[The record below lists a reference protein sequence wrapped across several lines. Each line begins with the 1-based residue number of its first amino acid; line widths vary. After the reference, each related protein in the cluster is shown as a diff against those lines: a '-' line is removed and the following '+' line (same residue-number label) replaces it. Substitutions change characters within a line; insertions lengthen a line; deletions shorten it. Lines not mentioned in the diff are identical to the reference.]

1 MDGATLC
8 WRASPSQPPGCPGHP
23 NRLSDLRPFIDR
35 LVPLLGQLEGEPQP
49 LEGGITNRNYRA
61 TFAGSEHVIRLPGR
75 DTELLGI
82 DRAVEGA
89 AASAAAELG
98 IAPPVTA
105 LLEDPPCL
113 VCAFVPGRQVDEE
126 DLRGP
131 GLLEKLAGILAR
143 LHQDGQAVDT
153 AFSAFRVVEEY
164 EATARER
171 GAAIPD
177 DFVSAHTCAERIEAA
192 FGQDGDHAPVLC
204 HNDLLAGNLLLDGDD
219 IRIVDWEYAGM
230 GDRWFDLGNVAVNNG
245 LGAAEEQRLLD
256 AYLGRPPDD
265 RERATLA
272 LMRYM
277 SDFRE
282 AMWGVVQGTVS
293 DLDFDFD
300 GYAREHF
307 ARLARTGAVDRFED
321 WLDAAAG

>member
-1 MDGATLC
+1 M
-8 WRASPSQPPGCPGHP
+8 SQLQPY
-23 NRLSDLRPFIDR
+23 LDR
-35 LVPLLGQLEGEPQP
+35 LTPLLGPVEGEPEP

-61 TFAGSEHVIRLPGR
+61 TFGGGEHVIRLPGR

-82 DRAVEGA
+82 DRAAEGA

-113 VCAFVPGRQVDEE
+113 VCAFVPGRQVTEA

-131 GLLEKLAGILAR
+131 GLLETLAR
-143 LHQDGQAVDT
+143 TLSELHGSGVSVD
-153 AFSAFRVVEEY
+153 ASFSAFRVVEAY
-164 EATARER
+164 RSTARER
-171 GAAIPD
+171 GASIPD
-177 DFVSAHTCAERIEAA
+177 DYAGAHACAERIEAA
-192 FGQDGDHAPVLC
+192 FGGPDHDPVLC
-204 HNDLLAGNLLLDGDD
+204 HNDLLAGNLLVQDD
-219 IRIVDWEYAGM
+219 SLRIVDWEYAGM
-230 GDRWFDLGNVAVNNG
+230 GDRWFDLGNLAVNNG
-245 LGAAEEQRLLD
+245 LGADEEERLLT
-256 AYLGRPPDD
+256 AYFGEPADD
-265 RERATLA
+265 RRRASLA

-293 DLDFDFD
+293 DLEFDFG

-307 ARLARTGAVDRFED
+307 DRLAATGADDRFED
-321 WLDAAAG
+321 WLDAATAR

>member
-1 MDGATLC
+1 M
-8 WRASPSQPPGCPGHP
+8 
-23 NRLSDLRPFIDR
+23 SDLKPFLDR
-35 LVPLLGQLEGEPQP
+35 LEPLLGPVEGEPEP

-82 DRAVEGA
+82 DRAAEGA
-89 AASAAAELG
+89 AASAAAEAG

-113 VCAFVPGRQVDEE
+113 VCAFAPGRQVDED

-131 GLLEKLAGILAR
+131 ELLETLAR
-143 LHQDGQAVDT
+143 TLATLHSSGASVAVT
-153 AFSAFRVVEEY
+153 FSSFRVVEQY

-171 GAAIPD
+171 GAEIPED
-177 DFVSAHTCAERIEAA
+177 YSRAHACAERIEAA
-192 FGQDGDHAPVLC
+192 LGDAGEHEPVLC
-204 HNDLLAGNLLLDGDD
+204 HNDLLAGNLLVEGDGVV
-219 IRIVDWEYAGM
+219 IVDWEYAGM
-230 GDRWFDLGNVAVNNG
+230 GDRWFDLGNLAVNNG
-245 LGAAEEQRLLD
+245 LGPDEEERLLT
-256 AYLGRPPDD
+256 AYFGGPPDD
-265 RERATLA
+265 RRRATLA
-272 LMRYM
+272 LMRFM

-300 GYAREHF
+300 AYAREHF
-307 ARLARTGAVDRFED
+307 DRLSRTAADERFED
-321 WLDAAAG
+321 WLEEAAG

>member
-1 MDGATLC
+1 M
-8 WRASPSQPPGCPGHP
+8 
-23 NRLSDLRPFIDR
+23 SDLQPFLDR
-35 LVPLLGQLEGEPQP
+35 LVSLLGEVEGEPEP

-82 DRAVEGA
+82 DRAAEGA
-89 AASAAAELG
+89 AASAAAEAG

-113 VCAFVPGRQVDEE
+113 VCAFAPGRQVDED

-131 GLLEKLAGILAR
+131 ELLETLAR
-143 LHQDGQAVDT
+143 TLATLHSSGASVPV
-153 AFSAFRVVEEY
+153 AFNAFRVVERY

-171 GAAIPD
+171 GAEIPD
-177 DFVSAHTCAERIEAA
+177 DYSQAHACAERIEAA
-192 FGQDGDHAPVLC
+192 LGGAGEHEPVLC
-204 HNDLLAGNLLLDGDD
+204 HNDLLAGNLLVDGDD

-230 GDRWFDLGNVAVNNG
+230 GDRWFDLGNLAVNNG
-245 LGAAEEQRLLD
+245 LGAEEEERLLA
-256 AYLGRPPDD
+256 AYFGEPADER
-265 RERATLA
+265 RRATLA
-272 LMRYM
+272 LMRFM

-293 DLDFDFD
+293 DLDFDFG

-307 ARLARTGAVDRFED
+307 DRLARTGADERFEG
-321 WLDAAAG
+321 WLEAARG

>member
-1 MDGATLC
+1 M
-8 WRASPSQPPGCPGHP
+8 
-23 NRLSDLRPFIDR
+23 SDLQPYLDR
-35 LVPLLGQLEGEPQP
+35 LVPLLGALEGEPEP

-61 TFAGSEHVIRLPGR
+61 TFAGRDHVIRLPGR

-82 DRAVEGA
+82 DRAAEGA
-89 AASAAAELG
+89 AASAASEAG

-113 VCAFVPGRQVDEE
+113 VCAFVPGRQVDED

-131 GLLEKLAGILAR
+131 GLLETLAR
-143 LHQDGQAVDT
+143 TLADLHRSDASVDVS
-153 AFSAFRVVEEY
+153 FSSFRVVEAY

-171 GAAIPD
+171 GAAVPD
-177 DFVSAHTCAERIEAA
+177 DYARAHACAERIEAA
-192 FGQDGDHAPVLC
+192 FGGAADHAPVLC
-204 HNDLLAGNLLLDGDD
+204 HNDLLAGNLIVEGDD
-219 IRIVDWEYAGM
+219 LRIVDWEYAGM
-230 GDRWFDLGNVAVNNG
+230 GDRWFDLGNLAVNNG
-245 LGAAEEQRLLD
+245 LGADEEDRLLA
-256 AYLGRPPDD
+256 AYFGRPPDD
-265 RERATLA
+265 RARATLA

-300 GYAREHF
+300 AYAREHF
-307 ARLARTGAVDRFED
+307 DRLAATGADDRFGQ
-321 WLDAAAG
+321 WLEAAAS